1 MSKVNKN
8 IELASS
14 IKTINDVFVNANK
27 IIKNIQK
34 SYDIDPICEI
44 YVSDTKSISLKEFM
58 SNDTTTLK
66 RKEVKLPEV
75 QQKNVISGS
84 KAVTTFL
91 ELLREGQKKALT
103 DGVKGCGPF
112 LKLADYYKAN
122 DTDIFFLDSKE
133 VSRVK
138 YENVDIIHL
147 KTPTINHH
155 IDNFDLACCKT
166 SMNFEKTKFW
176 VSLHCL
182 YTMLTGNCFIPKY
195 LQSLE
200 IFKKVYVQAN
210 GKYSGYVSNHKNTK
224 CDLMYSRIQLRIE
237 KYTERGYKFQ
247 YVETDKVLSC
257 ITSNHMSGYLGGY

>member
-14 IKTINDVFVNANK
+14 IKTISDVFINANK
-27 IIKNIQK
+27 VIKSIQK

-44 YVSDTKSISLKEFM
+44 YVSDT
-58 SNDTTTLK
+58 TTVN

-75 QQKNVISGS
+75 QQKTIISGS

-91 ELLREGQKKALT
+91 ELLREGQKKALI

-112 LKLADYYKAN
+112 LKLTDYYKAN
-122 DTDIFFLDSKE
+122 DTDIFFLDNKE

-147 KTPTINHH
+147 KIKNITEHL
-155 IDNFDLACCKT
+155 DNFDLACCKT
-166 SMNFEKTKFW
+166 SMNLEKTKFW

-195 LQSLE
+195 LGTLNE
-200 IFKKVYVQAN
+200 FRVVYNKSNRKQ
-210 GKYSGYVSNHKNTK
+210 YDYVSSNKNNK
-224 CDLMYSRIQLRIE
+224 CEVMYSRTQLRIE